1 MNIRLADTWDGIRW
15 EEMEAI
21 LNVPFISLRNER
33 EIVSEQ
39 NQAICGSNNNQQFTG
54 VSITSLNW
62 STWLMEQ
69 ERVAL
74 LSALS
79 FQLMLDIA

>member
-1 MNIRLADTWDGIRW
+1 MNITLADTWDGIRW

-39 NQAICGSNNNQQFTG
+39 NQAICGSNNNQRFTG
-54 VSITSLNW
+54 VSIISLN
-62 STWLMEQ
+62 
-69 ERVAL
+69 
-74 LSALS
+74 
-79 FQLMLDIA
+79 